1 MASFVIRPMTA
12 ADASAVAAWRY
23 PEPYAFYDWDQDAD
37 DLAEL
42 LDPSEWGRR
51 YFAADAADGSLAG
64 LFVFSVNGD
73 GAAEIGLGLRPDLTG
88 RGLGTTFV
96 DAGMRFAADALG
108 ARSYALAVAAFN
120 GRAIAVYERCGFREV
135 EQYLHATNGGFHPF
149 VRMTRGPLAPGRPSS
164 G

>member
-1 MASFVIRPMTA
+1 MTA

-64 LFVFSVNGD
+64 VFVFSVNGD